1 MVNIERTID
10 FILTK
15 RELKQKNID
24 LLSETISKLKEN
36 LLDFKLLK
44 ENLEKKVDADFGDI
58 NFDKVLS
65 NSDVLYNEA
74 SKMKKRF
81 SRKRINIAV
90 IGQARQGKS
99 RLLQSISGL
108 SGVEIPSGDSQH
120 CTGVKSVIE
129 NSSNKET
136 EATVSFY
143 ERDVFF
149 KEIILPYYTT
159 LKLDEPYS
167 LEDFGTEELEPSR
180 DDFNATQ
187 KELYRHLKNYHK
199 KYSQYKDLLS
209 TSDINIQR
217 KDIRKYVAQD
227 NAKGE
232 RIYSNYL
239 VVKSLEIY
247 AKFPQSHLGKISLI
261 DLPGMGDTKL
271 GDDTRILNEVKDN
284 IDLVFF
290 VKKPSSRGDSI
301 TEADVR
307 LYDIV
312 RDGLDNIPIALSS
325 YMILNNDKKDNNQ
338 KNCIEIQ
345 DELKDHY
352 SYKVSKALIVDSTN
366 KNEVNNMLLE
376 SLEDLSRNIEK
387 IDNDIVLS
395 LEKQIELI
403 KPQYTKL
410 FQKLNSKFVSNANIM
425 LEDHRE
431 FKKLFS
437 DFYDKLV
444 ELLDSRKNTLKKSF
458 NQDGENS
465 RLNKIFEHAINNIF
479 KSIEDDKD
487 NYRQYIHNVIDTTA
501 KKKNSLEAGKAEAM
515 NIMRNNLAKRFF
527 CLDDELEKMM
537 YIMRED
543 VINIFEDDE
552 VKLHK
557 LVDKDETIL
566 DGLIRL
572 MDDEKH
578 KGIKES
584 LKNFTYFKLSYRGI
598 MHNKIRKILNKL
610 DPMLIPREDQDFGTD
625 SKKIASFLI
634 DGIYDEVAYESH
646 QSLKQFITQPHLSM
660 FTVTEELV
668 DGVLYSHNS
677 YNEWEDLMK
686 ENQEVMWKEE
696 FEELAKKNKMII
708 KWNNKLDDMK
718 DLLNILAI

>member
-15 RELKQKNID
+15 REIKQQNLD
-24 LLSETISKLKEN
+24 LLSDTITNLKTN

-44 ENLEKKVDADFGDI
+44 ENLEKKVDTDFEDI
-58 NFDKVLS
+58 NFDKILS
-65 NSDVLYNEA
+65 NSDVLYNEV

-129 NSSNKET
+129 NSDNKT
-136 EATVSFY
+136 SQATVSFY
-143 ERDVFF
+143 EKDVFF
-149 KEIILPYYTT
+149 QDIILPYYKA
-159 LKLDEPYS
+159 LELDEPYS
-167 LEDFGTEELEPSR
+167 LEDFGTENLEPNR
-180 DDFNATQ
+180 DDFNATK

-199 KYSQYKDLLS
+199 KYNDYKDLLS
-209 TSDINIQR
+209 SKDITIDR
-217 KDIRKYVAQD
+217 KEIRKYVAQD
-227 NAKGE
+227 NNKGQ

-271 GDDTRILNEVKDN
+271 GDDSRILNEVKDN

-301 TEADVR
+301 SEADVR

-312 RDGLDNIPIALSS
+312 RDGLDNIPIGLSS
-325 YMILNNDKKDNNQ
+325 YMILNNDKKDDNK
-338 KNCIEIQ
+338 KNCVEIQ
-345 DELKDHY
+345 NELKEHY
-352 SYKVSKALIVDSTN
+352 SYKVSKALVVDSTN
-366 KNEVNNMLLE
+366 KNEVNSMLLDA
-376 SLEDLSRNIEK
+376 LEDLSRNIEK
-387 IDNDIVLS
+387 IDNNIVLN
-395 LEKQIELI
+395 LEKQIELL
-403 KPQYTKL
+403 KPQYSKL
-410 FQKLNSKFVSNANIM
+410 FSKLNSKFVSNANIM

-437 DFYDKLV
+437 EFYDGLV
-444 ELLDSRKNTLKKSF
+444 ELLDRRKNELKESF

-465 RLNKIFEHAINNIF
+465 KLNKIFEHAINNIF
-479 KSIEDDKD
+479 KSIEDDKES
-487 NYRQYIHNVIDTTA
+487 YKKYIHNVINTTA
-501 KKKNSLEAGKAEAM
+501 KKKNSIEAGKAEAM

-537 YIMRED
+537 HIMRKD
-543 VINIFEDDE
+543 IVNIFEDDK
-552 VKLHK
+552 VQLSK
-557 LVDKDETIL
+557 LVKKDETIL

-578 KGIKES
+578 KGLKES
-584 LKNFTYFKLSYRGI
+584 IKNFTYFKLSYRGI

-610 DPMLIPREDQDFGTD
+610 DPMLIAREDQDFGTD
-625 SKKIASFLI
+625 SNKIANFLI

-668 DGVLYSHNS
+668 DGVLYSYNS

-718 DLLNILAI
+718 ALLNSLAI